1 MKSIIFNQNELNKMN
16 KSISNVNGKVN
27 NNLNTM
33 AGDRISYCDDKI
45 YEELNN
51 NRIKYLIEEI
61 ILINEPSSPERINMV
76 MKSFTH
82 MIDKKLNFTI
92 FPQNEYYFNT
102 EKFVNSL
109 KIFNNFKYYSIYVG
123 LLSVFKYVAKKL
135 VGTNN
140 CKEILDKIFSDDPL
154 LFLYNN
160 TINYLSIR
168 ICGRLLSLK
177 EKEIT
182 SDFIKNND
190 SKSIIEF
197 IESLSPDDMID
208 NKMNDVIHNL
218 GRNPKVLI
226 MIAFLETQNPVFI
239 EKMLYHIHKIKKQN
253 VNIDID
259 FALESERIAKKNTD
273 YTPWSRVKRIRN
285 LMIQKYPIHN
295 YDYLYIIDSDI
306 IDYPHNFISRAI
318 ALNPTGITAPLALIQ
333 YSNVFY
339 DWCGYQKKDATTLNS
354 PYKDK
359 ILNKMC
365 PERNFQLLPPYV
377 NDDSRLVELDC
388 VGCTYVIPSKV
399 FTYSYKNKKD
409 LIDVFN
415 LTNVNDHKINEDVV
429 QYEDHPTF
437 TDHYTVCAALRD
449 NGGKIYMDRGS
460 VAYHADLPLYGE
472 EWH

>member
-1 MKSIIFNQNELNKMN
+1 MN
-16 KSISNVNGKVN
+16 KIIYPQSENKQINPNTN
-27 NNLNTM
+27 NFNTM
-33 AGDRISYCDDKI
+33 AGDRISYCDDNI
-45 YEELNN
+45 NEQFNN
-51 NRIKYLIEEI
+51 DKIKYLIEQI
-61 ILINEPSSPERINMV
+61 ISINEQSSPERINMV
-76 MKSFTH
+76 IKSFTH

-92 FPQNEYYFNT
+92 FPQNEYFFNT
-102 EKFVNSL
+102 EKFVDSL
-109 KIFNNFKYYSIYVG
+109 KEFKNFKYYSIYVG

-140 CKEILDKIFSDDPL
+140 CKEILDKIFLDNPL

-168 ICGRLLSLK
+168 ICGRLLTPDENL
-177 EKEIT
+177 ICNN
-182 SDFIKNND
+182 FIKNND
-190 SKSIIEF
+190 SKSAIEY
-197 IESLSPDDMID
+197 IEQLNPDDSID
-208 NKMNDVIHNL
+208 SKLKEVIDGL

-239 EKMLYHIHKIKKQN
+239 EKMLYHIHKMKELN
-253 VNIDID
+253 TNIDIE
-259 FALESERIAKKNTD
+259 FALESERISKKNSD

-285 LMIQKYPIHN
+285 VMIEKYPIHN

-318 ALNPTGITAPLALIQ
+318 ALNPTGITAPVALIQ

-339 DWCGYQKKDATTLNS
+339 DWCGYQKKDVTTLNS
-354 PYKDK
+354 PYKHS
-359 ILNKMC
+359 ILTKMC
-365 PERNFQLLPPYV
+365 PQRNFQLLPPYV
-377 NDDSRLVELDC
+377 IDDSRLVELDC
-388 VGCTYVIPSKV
+388 VGCTYVIPSAV
-399 FTYSYKNKKD
+399 FSYSYNDKKD

-415 LTNVNDHKINEDVV
+415 LTKVTDHKINQDKV

-437 TDHYTVCAALRD
+437 TDHYTVCAALRN